1 MTVEDRKVLA
11 LLASLAQLDV
21 DAVKAYERALRNVDE
36 PDVHRRLAV
45 FRDDHE
51 RHVQELGDA
60 IRSLGGSPPEPK
72 PDLKGLLLGG
82 LTALRS
88 ATGTGGALSAMRGN
102 EQLTNRRY
110 DAALRTEGL
119 SDEFRDLIR
128 RNWEDEKRHLRYIE
142 QTLAAPAPREREK
155 AHA

>member
-1 MTVEDRKVLA
+1 MTDQDRKVVA

-21 DAVKAYERALRNVDE
+21 DAIKAYERALRNVDK
-36 PDVHRRLAV
+36 PDVHQRLTA
-45 FRDDHE
+45 FKQDHE

-60 IRSLGGSPPEPK
+60 IRALGGTPPEPK
-72 PDLKGLLLGG
+72 ADLKGLILGG

-88 ATGTGGALSAMRGN
+88 ATGTEGALSAMRGN

-110 DAALRTEGL
+110 DAAMQTEGL
-119 SDEFRDLIR
+119 PDDVRDLIR

-142 QTLAAPAPREREK
+142 QILAAPAPREREK
-155 AHA
+155 VHA